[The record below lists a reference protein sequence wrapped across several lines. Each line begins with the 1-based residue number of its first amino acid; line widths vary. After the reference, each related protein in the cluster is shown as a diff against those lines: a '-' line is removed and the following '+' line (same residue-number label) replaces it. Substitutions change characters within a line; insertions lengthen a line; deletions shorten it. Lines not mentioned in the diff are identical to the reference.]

1 VPMRTGPEKVEKDM
15 VIPQSAPVVSEEKSA
30 ESVGGLW

>member
-1 VPMRTGPEKVEKDM
+1 VEKPM
-15 VIPQSAPVVSEEKSA
+15 IFPQSAPVVSEEKSA